1 MVLIDHLDDFGMF
14 GRGSSDPT
22 GTFSLWNV
30 NITTRSPAVLK
41 RGVVLWA
48 LACFDTICHCLLGPQ
63 TKAPEN
69 ASLHL
74 TITLIQLEN
83 RFEYQIIT
91 LLWHSKKNCVLIKK
105 QVTFFNLYQIFEFEF
120 VCLIVFIWRPDVM
133 LKTLNSAETK
143 ESSVTQFAFDCSSTV
158 TPMLVITTRV
168 IIIKIIIITNIMVCQ
183 VIVVLSQLLHHIVF
197 LDLGS

>member
-48 LACFDTICHCLLGPQ
+48 PACFDTMCHRLLGPQ

-83 RFEYQIIT
+83 RLEYQIIT
-91 LLWHSKKNCVLIKK
+91 LL
-105 QVTFFNLYQIFEFEF
+105 
-120 VCLIVFIWRPDVM
+120 
-133 LKTLNSAETK
+133 
-143 ESSVTQFAFDCSSTV
+143 
-158 TPMLVITTRV
+158 
-168 IIIKIIIITNIMVCQ
+168 
-183 VIVVLSQLLHHIVF
+183 
-197 LDLGS
+197 

>member
-63 TKAPEN
+63 TKALEN
-69 ASLHL
+69 A
-74 TITLIQLEN
+74 
-83 RFEYQIIT
+83 
-91 LLWHSKKNCVLIKK
+91 VLIKK
-105 QVTFFNLYQIFEFEF
+105 TSHFFSICIRF
-120 VCLIVFIWRPDVM
+120 
-133 LKTLNSAETK
+133 
-143 ESSVTQFAFDCSSTV
+143 
-158 TPMLVITTRV
+158 
-168 IIIKIIIITNIMVCQ
+168 
-183 VIVVLSQLLHHIVF
+183 
-197 LDLGS
+197 